1 MVLLL
6 VSPHPVSAQ
15 DAPPAL
21 MAKLQARVDSFLA
34 AGDFPGVSVGIRLP
48 DGNAFGVVAGVSDR
62 STSRAMQPGDRM
74 LVGSTGKTFVAAV
87 ALQLVSEGKLDLDA
101 HIRDYL
107 GSEPWFDRVPNSGDV
122 TVRMLMIHTSGIIRY
137 EFNEAFL
144 TDLLADPDRVWKPH
158 ELVTYLFDTEAP
170 FAAGEGWTYS
180 DTNYIILAMII
191 ERLTGRT
198 LYEEIDERLLVPLD
212 LGEMVPSDS
221 RVIPG
226 LIQGY
231 AGEGNAFTRT
241 DEVIQ
246 DGKFAIN
253 PQFEWA
259 GGGFAGTPRTLARWA
274 ADIYEGRA
282 YDPALL
288 EEALDGVSARLGPG
302 TEYGLGVIIWP
313 MRVGTAWGHSG
324 FFPGYLTEMRYFPD
338 HRIAI
343 AWQVNTSDQRRL
355 GSSPIELIDDLAR
368 IIIDHKLDKVEV
380 RLSRTE
386 GLAEQNIDAV
396 SWAAKIHTDL
406 ARGFIKAEVVS
417 CDDMMTAHRMQ
428 DARTKNLTRLF
439 DRDQVIPTNSILD
452 IRFSA

>member
-1 MVLLL
+1 MLLL
-6 VSPHPVSAQ
+6 LLLLTALPPVSAQ
-15 DAPPAL
+15 DVPPAL
-21 MAKLQARVDSFLA
+21 RERLQARVDSFQA

-48 DGNAFGVVAGVSDR
+48 DGNSFGVVAGVSDR
-62 STSRAMQPGDRM
+62 STGREMQPGDRM

-87 ALQLVSEGKLDLDA
+87 ALQLVSEEVLDLDA
-101 HIRDYL
+101 HVRYYL
-107 GSEPWFDRVPNSGDV
+107 GGEPWYDRLPNGDDV
-122 TVRMLMIHTSGIIRY
+122 TVRMLMTHTSGIIRY

-144 TDLLADPDRVWKPH
+144 TDLLADPDRVWRPE
-158 ELVTYLFDTEAP
+158 ELVAYLFDTEAP

-198 LYEEIDERLLVPLD
+198 LYEEIEKRLLAPLD

-241 DEVIQ
+241 DEVIH

-259 GGGFAGTPRTLARWA
+259 GGGFAGTPRALARWA

-288 EEALDGVSARLGPG
+288 DEALDGVPARLGPG
-302 TEYGLGVIIWP
+302 TKYGLGVIIWP
-313 MRVGTAWGHSG
+313 MRAGTAWGHSG
-324 FFPGYLTEMRYFPD
+324 FFPGYLTEMRYFPE
-338 HRIAI
+338 HRFAI
-343 AWQVNTSDQRRL
+343 AWQVNTSDQRKL
-355 GSSPIELIDDLAR
+355 GSSPIELIEDLAR
-368 IIIDHKLDKVEV
+368 IIIEH
-380 RLSRTE
+380 
-386 GLAEQNIDAV
+386 G
-396 SWAAKIHTDL
+396 TD
-406 ARGFIKAEVVS
+406 R
-417 CDDMMTAHRMQ
+417 
-428 DARTKNLTRLF
+428 
-439 DRDQVIPTNSILD
+439 
-452 IRFSA
+452 

>member
-1 MVLLL
+1 MPLNASRHRPLAGTTVSPVILALCVFLLL
-6 VSPHPVSAQ
+6 PVVSTPVPTFAQ
-15 DAPPAL
+15 DVPPAL
-21 MAKLQARVDSFLA
+21 MERLQARVDSFLA
-34 AGDFPGVSVGIRLP
+34 AGDFPGVSVGVRLP
-48 DGNAFGVVAGVSDR
+48 DGTSFGVVAGVSDR
-62 STSRAMQPGDRM
+62 ATGRAIQPVDRM

-101 HIRDYL
+101 HVRYYL
-107 GSEPWFDRVPNSGDV
+107 GGEPWYDRLPNGEDV
-122 TVRMLMIHTSGIIRY
+122 TVKMLMTHTSGIIRY

-144 TDLLADPDRVWKPH
+144 TDLLADPDRVWKPE
-158 ELVTYLFDTEAP
+158 ELVAYLFDTEAP
-170 FAAGEGWTYS
+170 FAAGQGWTYS

-198 LYEEIDERLLVPLD
+198 LYEEIEDRLLVPLD

-241 DEVIQ
+241 DEVIH

-259 GGGFAGTPRTLARWA
+259 GGGFAGTPRALARWA

-288 EEALDGVSARLGPG
+288 EEALDGVPARLGPD
-302 TEYGLGVIIWP
+302 TKYGLGVIIWP

-324 FFPGYLTEMRYFPD
+324 FFPGYLTEMRYFPE

-343 AWQVNTSDQRRL
+343 AWQVNTSDQRKL
-355 GSSPIELIDDLAR
+355 GSSPIELIDDLVR
-368 IIIDHKLDKVEV
+368 IIIELK
-380 RLSRTE
+380 
-386 GLAEQNIDAV
+386 
-396 SWAAKIHTDL
+396 
-406 ARGFIKAEVVS
+406 
-417 CDDMMTAHRMQ
+417 
-428 DARTKNLTRLF
+428 
-439 DRDQVIPTNSILD
+439 RD
-452 IRFSA
+452 